1 MRVCL
6 IAPIPPFRGGVSKYA
21 YSLAK
26 ELEKRHELL
35 LLSYK
40 RQYPKLLFGKKSQT
54 DPVINQ
60 EHIINEFKHLSFDID
75 SASIVSW
82 SKTSKK
88 IAVFSPDIVVLPW
101 FVVYWTP
108 MYLYFIRSLKKQGI
122 KVVIICINVFE
133 HEDNFIKRFLAKLVL
148 RSVDSLIVHS
158 DQEKD
163 EILKFHPKATVIKH
177 LLPLFEYCPHVTTR
191 SDHKLNLLFFGC
203 VRPYKGLDT
212 LLNAIGIL
220 NDRDVALKIAGDFW
234 YDKNSYLKLIKD
246 LDIAA
251 KVEIID
257 QYIPNNELSF
267 YFSWA
272 DLVVLPYKK
281 TKTSGIIATAYA
293 FGKPVLATNV
303 GGFYEVV
310 EDEYTG
316 KIVTADDPK
325 AFADGI
331 VWFINH
337 RKTNFAGNIQKF
349 TSNKMS
355 WDSLVRL
362 LEEFASA

>member
-6 IAPIPPFRGGVSKYA
+6 IAPVPPFRGGVSKYC

-26 ELEKRHELL
+26 ELEKKHELL

-40 RQYPKLLFGKKSQT
+40 RQYPILLFGKKSQT
-54 DPVINQ
+54 DPAIDRD
-60 EHIINEFKHLSFDID
+60 HIINEFKHLTYDID

-82 SKTSKK
+82 FETSKK
-88 IAVFSPDIVVLPW
+88 IAAFNPDIVVLPW
-101 FVVYWTP
+101 FVVYWAP
-108 MYLYFIRSLKKQGI
+108 MYLYLLRSLKKQGI
-122 KVVIICINVFE
+122 KVVMSCINVFE
-133 HEDNFIKRFLAKLVL
+133 HEDNFIKRFLSKLVL

-158 DQEKD
+158 EREKD
-163 EILKFHPKATVIKH
+163 EILEFHPKAKVIKH
-177 LLPLFEYCPHVTTR
+177 LLPLFEYGPHIKT
-191 SDHKLNLLFFGC
+191 SCDHKLNLLFFGC

-220 NDRDVALKIAGDFW
+220 KDQDIALKIAGDFW
-234 YDKNSYLKLIKD
+234 YDKDRYLKLIED
-246 LDIAA
+246 LAISP
-251 KVEIID
+251 KVEIVD
-257 QYIPNNELSF
+257 RYIPNDELSF
-267 YFSWA
+267 FFSWA

-281 TKTSGIIATAYA
+281 TKTSGIIATAYG
-293 FGKPVLATNV
+293 FGKPVLTTNV

-310 EDEYTG
+310 KDGYTG
-316 KIVTADDPK
+316 KIVAADDPE

-337 RKTNFAGNIQKF
+337 RETTFEENILEF
-349 TSNKMS
+349 TSNNMS

-362 LEEFASA
+362 IEEFASA